1 MSEIKKTEVMESEGG
16 AEDMVKKKFQINPKV
31 KTVLK
36 VTAISA
42 ATAVA
47 GFLLGKGLKEKNNET
62 DDLTFIDLDD
72 EDFDEAADGEDWLF
86 NRGIS

>member
-1 MSEIKKTEVMESEGG
+1 MESEGG
-16 AEDMVKKKFQINPKV
+16 AEVMVKKKFQINPKV

-62 DDLTFIDLDD
+62 GDLTFVDLDD
-72 EDFDEAADGEDWLF
+72 EDFDESADGED
-86 NRGIS
+86 

>member
-1 MSEIKKTEVMESEGG
+1 MSEIKETENKIIETEEATVEV
-16 AEDMVKKKFQINPKV
+16 VKKKFQINPKM

-47 GFLLGKGLKEKNNET
+47 GFLLGKGLKEKNDEAS
-62 DDLTFIDLDD
+62 DLNFIDLDD
-72 EDFDEAADGEDWLF
+72 EDFDEAADGED
-86 NRGIS
+86 

>member
-1 MSEIKKTEVMESEGG
+1 MSEIKESENKII
-16 AEDMVKKKFQINPKV
+16 ETEETTVEVVKKKLNINPKV
-31 KTVLK
+31 KQVLK

-62 DDLTFIDLDD
+62 DDLTFVDLDD
-72 EDFDEAADGEDWLF
+72 EDFDEEADGED
-86 NRGIS
+86 

>member
-1 MSEIKKTEVMESEGG
+1 MSEIKETEVMESEGG
-16 AEDMVKKKFQINPKV
+16 AEVMVKKKFQINPKV
-31 KTVLK
+31 KQVLK

-62 DDLTFIDLDD
+62 GDLTFVDSDD
-72 EDFDEAADGEDWLF
+72 EDFDEEADGED
-86 NRGIS
+86 

>member
-16 AEDMVKKKFQINPKV
+16 AEVMVKKKFQINPKV

-72 EDFDEAADGEDWLF
+72 EDFDEAADGED
-86 NRGIS
+86 

>member
-1 MSEIKKTEVMESEGG
+1 MSEIKETEVMESEGG
-16 AEDMVKKKFQINPKV
+16 AEVMVKKKFQINPKV

-62 DDLTFIDLDD
+62 DDLTFVDLDD
-72 EDFDEAADGEDWLF
+72 EDFDEAADGED
-86 NRGIS
+86 

>member
-1 MSEIKKTEVMESEGG
+1 MSEIKETEVMESEGG
-16 AEDMVKKKFQINPKV
+16 AEVMVKKKFQINPKV

-72 EDFDEAADGEDWLF
+72 EDFDEAADGED
-86 NRGIS
+86 

>member
-16 AEDMVKKKFQINPKV
+16 AEVMVKKKFQINPKV